1 MLLRRTSSPT
11 GEGHLTSVSSS
22 KFLPQIKELPEMNF
36 KSLSKVLERPT
47 LYLFPTCAKSAAPSF
62 WLFQKWPTVHPISL
76 YFFLSQFTALSRPI
90 LPCSGLRKTQEAR
103 PWERETSLLWG
114 HMGHA
119 PHPSRGRHAHRL
131 GQSGP
136 EKPLASWPL
145 ENQYTNLPSFLNI
158 KAPGKLVIPAYSSPL
173 LESRCN
179 SCTKNS

>member
-76 YFFLSQFTALSRPI
+76 YFFSFPIHSPFPTHSPLQWTKKDTRGQALRERDLAVVGSHGPCPTPLQRAPCTQTRPEWAREASGQLAFRKSVHKSSFFLKHQGSRQTGH
-90 LPCSGLRKTQEAR
+90 PCLQQ
-103 PWERETSLLWG
+103 P
-114 HMGHA
+114 
-119 PHPSRGRHAHRL
+119 PSRVTM
-131 GQSGP
+131 QFM
-136 EKPLASWPL
+136 
-145 ENQYTNLPSFLNI
+145 Y
-158 KAPGKLVIPAYSSPL
+158 
-173 LESRCN
+173 
-179 SCTKNS
+179 